1 MLSLLLVALTAL
13 ETANY
18 DPAVTSGKVEV
29 IDIKFTYGNENREV
43 PLRIYLPEVSSAA
56 PVLLFSHGLGGSRE
70 NNKYLGNHWAGRG
83 YVVVVMQHAGSD
95 TDVITEA
102 PRLQKFA
109 AIKAAASGK
118 NLQHRVRDVK
128 ETLDHL
134 ESLNRPGGTYGGRF
148 DLTKVGMSG
157 HSFGAVTTE
166 AVSGQSFG
174 RLGQPSLEKRI
185 KAAVAFSPS
194 PPASGNDS
202 TTFSKVQI
210 PWLLMTGTNDQSPI
224 GKRTDAESRRL
235 VFKQLPNSNMFY
247 ELVFDG
253 GEHSLFSDFRADP
266 NDQLDRK
273 RKRAIQAV
281 STAFWDAY
289 LKGDAD
295 AKEWLN
301 NSGPAKLL
309 DSADVWQKK

>member
-1 MLSLLLVALTAL
+1 MLSLFFVALTAL
-13 ETANY
+13 QSGNY
-18 DPAVTSGKVEV
+18 DPTATRGTVEV
-29 IDIKFTYGNENREV
+29 VDVEFTYGKEDREV
-43 PLRIYLPEVSSAA
+43 PLRIYLPEVDSAA
-56 PVLLFSHGLGGSRE
+56 PVLLFSHGLGGSRD

-95 TDVITEA
+95 TKVITEA
-102 PRLQKFA
+102 PRLQRFA
-109 AIKAAASGK
+109 AIKSAASGE
-118 NLQHRVRDVK
+118 NLLHRIRDVK

-134 ESLNRPGGTYGGRF
+134 ESLNRPGGAYDGRF

-194 PPASGNDS
+194 PPAAGNDS
-202 TTFSKVQI
+202 NSFSKVQI
-210 PWLLMTGTNDQSPI
+210 PWLLMTGTKDQSPI
-224 GKRTDAESRRL
+224 GKRTDPESRRL
-235 VFKQLPNSNMFY
+235 VFKQLPKSNMFY

-253 GEHSLFSDFRADP
+253 GEHSLFSDFRVDP
-266 NDQLDRK
+266 NDRLDRK
-273 RKRAIQAV
+273 RKQAIQAI

-289 LKGDAD
+289 LKGDDGAL
-295 AKEWLN
+295 EWLDH
-301 NSGPAKLL
+301 SGPSRLL